1 MQKVVLKFKSIEAK
15 PDALKSSMKV
25 LVHYYENNDEKVVEK
40 VLMINEPAENFAASL
55 MKEIRTTAKNKDST
69 KSGNFLDNFV
79 NIVVDER
86 DIGETEEKI
95 VAALKRLRE
104 QIRGFKNVKT
114 ADNYM
119 NKFFDMSR
127 LEIKL

>member
-119 NKFFDMSR
+119 NRFFDMSR

>member
-15 PDALKSSMKV
+15 PDVLKSSMKV
-25 LVHYYENNDEKVVEK
+25 LVHYYENNEEKVVEK
-40 VLMINEPAENFAASL
+40 ILMINEPAENFAASL
-55 MKEIRTTAKNKDST
+55 MKEIRTMAKNKYST

-79 NIVVDER
+79 NIVVDEK
-86 DIGETEEKI
+86 DTGETEEKI
-95 VAALKRLRE
+95 GAALKRLRE
-104 QIRGFKNVKT
+104 HVRSFKNVKT